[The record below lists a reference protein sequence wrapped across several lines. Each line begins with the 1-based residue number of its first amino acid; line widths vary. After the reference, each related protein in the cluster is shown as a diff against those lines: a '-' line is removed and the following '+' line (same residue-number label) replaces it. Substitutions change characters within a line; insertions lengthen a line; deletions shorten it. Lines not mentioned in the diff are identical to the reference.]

1 MSRRLVIIPLAL
13 ALFAASAA
21 TAQPRYRD
29 RSGPEWRDKYL
40 NIGVGMTGVLFHKK
54 KGSDILGPEDR
65 MVGTFSLQTGIW
77 YIMGDLRVSTD
88 PAFDFGLGGFFK
100 LGSVWRGFFVL
111 SPLLFFRMGEHD
123 VKVKGTDKTRRD
135 PIDQYGGGL
144 RLEYLMF
151 RNTLGFFVEARQ
163 TFHDPL
169 ETTMT
174 LGVSWSPL
182 MFLELRERWD

>member
-1 MSRRLVIIPLAL
+1 MSRRLVVIPLAL
-13 ALFAASAA
+13 ALFVATAAA
-21 TAQPRYRD
+21 AQPRYRD

-40 NIGVGMTGVLFHKK
+40 NVGVGMTGVVFHKT
-54 KGSDILGPEDR
+54 KGSDIVGPEDR
-65 MVGTFSLQTGIW
+65 LVGTFSLQTGIW
-77 YIMGDLRVSTD
+77 YLMGDLRISTD

-100 LGSVWRGFFVL
+100 VGEVWRGFFVL
-111 SPLLFFRMGEHD
+111 SPLVFFRFGEHD
-123 VKVKGTDKTRRD
+123 IKIKGTDRTRRD

-144 RLEYLMF
+144 RLEYLLF

-174 LGVSWSPL
+174 LGISWSPL
-182 MFLELRERWD
+182 MLLELRERWD